1 MNQCFLPHSSTIDS
15 LSSGGSYELAKLSFF
30 HNRVKKNI
38 DLLLGETY
46 VLPDVLAS
54 FGEFSKALSG
64 LIDPQINFSEA
75 QIKDKDKA
83 NKFDIYDKYFEVT
96 RIAGMTFGQFI
107 QQYLDS
113 SAELINEIGY
123 TSMSR
128 GEVAYLLKGWEA
140 ANLLLLSIHPAK
152 TDEDYTPED
161 VLQSAPTENDKRALY
176 RWKLAHHGFAIFMI
190 LSGYCLDQASRD
202 IEEDKVSSRTA
213 DWIDKAAHLFRST
226 TACMEFGNSFTSS
239 VYRSVIRPDMSRA
252 NEEANLPNGFS
263 GTQNLEYVTWRKK
276 KLNFFSLL
284 KEHGS
289 RLKADVIE
297 STELLRC
304 YYLEDMHIHSIIA
317 GRMVGIEKSL
327 LQEGFGKKG
336 KSIAITAGDMLRM
349 MAKRREEETQFILK
363 LGASS

>member
-1 MNQCFLPHSSTIDS
+1 MNQCFLPDSSAIGALESDGS
-15 LSSGGSYELAKLSFF
+15 AGLSKLSFF
-30 HNRVKKNI
+30 HHKVKKNI

-46 VLPDVLAS
+46 VLPEVLDS
-54 FGEFSKALSG
+54 FSEFSRALSG
-64 LIDPQINFSEA
+64 LINPEIQFSGAQIN
-75 QIKDKDKA
+75 QKDLS

-96 RIAGMTFGQFI
+96 RISGMTYGQFI

-140 ANLLLLSIHPAK
+140 ANLLLLSIHASD
-152 TDEDYTPED
+152 TDGLYTPEEHS
-161 VLQSAPTENDKRALY
+161 QAAPSDNEQRALY

-190 LSGYCLDQASRD
+190 LSGYCLDQASHD
-202 IEEDKVSSRTA
+202 LEQDKLSSVTA

-226 TACMEFGNSFTSS
+226 TACMEFGNSFTST

-284 KEHGS
+284 KEHAG
-289 RLKADVIE
+289 RLTQDVIE
-297 STELLRC
+297 KTELLRC

-327 LQEGFGKKG
+327 LQEGISKKG
-336 KSIAITAGDMLRM
+336 KSMAITAGDMLRM
-349 MAKRREEETQFILK
+349 MAKRREEETQFILE
-363 LGASS
+363 LEAAS